1 MGVISQTMM
10 TPVIITVV
18 ACSILTPV
26 LLKLAYRGEG
36 AGQLE
41 ESGLTDRVVKPD
53 QLDILSDELLQKDQ
67 ELMKRP

>member
-1 MGVISQTMM
+1 MVG
-10 TPVIITVV
+10 
-18 ACSILTPV
+18 CSILTPV

-67 ELMKRP
+67 ELMKRQ